1 MALYNSFGTLTHC
14 KRTSRVSPLR
24 VVLGKNM
31 RQGWN
36 NKPTAKQREGA
47 SFLRPFSLGDSNHF
61 RTKARSIGAE
71 LTRFAC
77 FDWQMGKYFI
87 LFYFSFQD
95 FDLLKA
101 ELTVTDHVLEAN
113 IQPRRRCFHMYRHS
127 IQFHEFSSRGTVIL
141 LETVVQ
147 LDIHYFIP

>member
-47 SFLRPFSLGDSNHF
+47 SFLRPFSVGDSNHF

-87 LFYFSFQD
+87 LIYFFFSRFW
-95 FDLLKA
+95 FA
-101 ELTVTDHVLEAN
+101 ESWIDGYRSRFRSKYTTATTVFLYLPTFN
-113 IQPRRRCFHMYRHS
+113 
-127 IQFHEFSSRGTVIL
+127 QFHEISSWYACTMTCL
-141 LETVVQ
+141 LQ
-147 LDIHYFIP
+147 